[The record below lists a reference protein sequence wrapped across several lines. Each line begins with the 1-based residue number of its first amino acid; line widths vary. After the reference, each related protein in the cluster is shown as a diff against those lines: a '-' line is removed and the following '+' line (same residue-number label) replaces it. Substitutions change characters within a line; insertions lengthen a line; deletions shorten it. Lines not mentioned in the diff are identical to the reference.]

1 MKDNQIL
8 SFLSGDATIKVS
20 PENKIYVINEIN
32 NYVYHNN
39 NETIKTF
46 KDTDTEIIYVNNNLK
61 VIYNNINY
69 DKAAQDLINNTTKVK
84 DSKELNIIKDF
95 ITEESN
101 WSQEVIKNFIKE
113 IIPRE
118 DLIEYKEI

>member
-20 PENKIYVINEIN
+20 PKNKIYVINEIN

-69 DKAAQDLINNTTKVK
+69 DKAAQDLINNTTKIK
-84 DSKELNIIKDF
+84 DSKELNTIKEF
-95 ITEESN
+95 ITEESD

>member
-32 NYVYHNN
+32 NYIYHNN

-69 DKAAQDLINNTTKVK
+69 DKAAQDLINNTTKIK
-84 DSKELNIIKDF
+84 ESKELNIIKEF

>member
-20 PENKIYVINEIN
+20 PEKKIYVINEIN

-46 KDTDTEIIYVNNNLK
+46 KNTDTEIIYVNNNLK

-69 DKAAQDLINNTTKVK
+69 DKAAQDLINNTTKIK

-95 ITEESN
+95 ITEESD
-101 WSQEVIKNFIKE
+101 WSQEVIKNFVKE

>member
-20 PENKIYVINEIN
+20 PKNKIYVINEIN
-32 NYVYHNN
+32 NYVYHND

-46 KDTDTEIIYVNNNLK
+46 KNTDTEIIYVNNNLK

-69 DKAAQDLINNTTKVK
+69 DKAAQDLINNTTKIK
-84 DSKELNIIKDF
+84 DSKELNTIKEF
-95 ITEESN
+95 ITEESD

>member
-20 PENKIYVINEIN
+20 PKNKIYVINEIN

-69 DKAAQDLINNTTKVK
+69 DKAAQDLINNTTKIK
-84 DSKELNIIKDF
+84 DSKELNIIKEF
-95 ITEESN
+95 ITEESD
-101 WSQEVIKNFIKE
+101 WSQEVIKKFIKE

>member
-20 PENKIYVINEIN
+20 PKNKIYVINEIN

-46 KDTDTEIIYVNNNLK
+46 KNTDTEIIYVNNNLK

-69 DKAAQDLINNTTKVK
+69 DKAAQDLINNTTKIK
-84 DSKELNIIKDF
+84 DSKELNTIKEF
-95 ITEESN
+95 ITEESD
-101 WSQEVIKNFIKE
+101 WSQEVIKKFIKE
-113 IIPRE
+113 TIPRE